1 MMKDKHV
8 FDTSDYDP
16 EHPLY
21 STENKKVLGEMTHET
36 HGMPIQEFVGFK
48 SKMYSMSYEE
58 DGKLTEKKTD
68 REEN

>member
-1 MMKDKHV
+1 
-8 FDTSDYDP
+8 
-16 EHPLY
+16 
-21 STENKKVLGEMTHET
+21 MTHET